1 MLPVKSNT
9 AEQGCSP
16 VSSNC
21 VVWQGPDL
29 PCINLCNGDTVSD
42 VVYKVAV
49 QLCTI
54 KDELK
59 LSTLDLTCLTT
70 FCSSVGPAPTTSNRT
85 LSAVLDFIIKKICCV
100 QASIGSGGSGG
111 GGGTSTYS
119 EPNLNLPT
127 CLQYTDPNTG
137 QTVTQLI
144 HNQYTLR
151 LANQFCSLNTT
162 VQQHAAT
169 LTSHNTRITA
179 LENRP
184 AVTLPT
190 VTPNCILPAVPT
202 AMATVLDELEAQ
214 YCLLR
219 GVLGTNT
226 QITAATAAQCASL
239 SSANALSQPGVM
251 SSITGWNSTVTSM
264 AQAFQNL
271 WITVCD
277 MRAAV
282 AALKNCC
289 GQVDCTQFILSFD
302 ASTNNDRTEVTLDFN
317 PGTIIPAGF
326 ANAVA
331 GSTVVIS
338 DGTNQ
343 KTFTI
348 NLTSLA
354 ASGTFTAVVAG
365 GSVSGVALNTSQPY
379 TVTVNGNIIKDG
391 QTCSKSTNRT
401 ISVPCPLISN
411 VTATLS

>member
-49 QLCTI
+49 QLCAI

-59 LSTLDLTCLTT
+59 LSDLDLTCLTT

-85 LSAVLDFIIKKICCV
+85 LLAVLDFIVKKICCLEDLIP
-100 QASIGSGGSGG
+100 AGG
-111 GGGTSTYS
+111 GGGVSGYS
-119 EPNLNLPT
+119 EPTLNLPS
-127 CLQYTDPNTG
+127 CLQYTDPTTG

-151 LANQFCSLNTT
+151 LGNQFCSLKSVVDGHTT
-162 VQQHAAT
+162 T
-169 LTSHNTRITA
+169 LASYNTRITT
-179 LENRP
+179 LENAP
-184 AVTLPT
+184 GVVLPQ

-202 AMATVLDELEAQ
+202 AMNTVLDELEAQ

-226 QITAATAAQCASL
+226 QITAATAAQCANL
-239 SSANALSQPGVM
+239 GSANALSQPGIM
-251 SSITGWNSTVTSM
+251 SSLTGWNSTVTNM
-264 AQAFQNL
+264 AQAFHNL

-282 AALKNCC
+282 AALSSSV
-289 GQVDCTQFILSFD
+289 GTVDCTAFVLDYD
-302 ASTNNDRTEVTLDFN
+302 ASANNDRTEVTLDFN
-317 PGTIIPAGF
+317 PGTIIPSGF
-326 ANAVA
+326 TNAVA

-343 KTFTI
+343 KTFSI

-354 ASGTFTAVVAG
+354 ASGTYTAIVAG
-365 GSVSGVALNTSQPY
+365 GSVVGTALNTSQPY
-379 TVTVNGNIIKDG
+379 TVTVNGNITKNS
-391 QTCSKSTNRT
+391 QSCSKTTNKT
-401 ISVPCPLISN
+401 ISVPCPLITN
-411 VTATLS
+411 VVATIS